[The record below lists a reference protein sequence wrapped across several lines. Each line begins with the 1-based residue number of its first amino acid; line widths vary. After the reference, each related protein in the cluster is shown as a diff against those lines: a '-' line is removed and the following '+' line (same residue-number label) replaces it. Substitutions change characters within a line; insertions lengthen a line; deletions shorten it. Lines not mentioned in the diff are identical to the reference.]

1 MIIHIRDVL
10 WERGNRTILKGLN
23 WTVPR
28 GEHWCILGLNGSG
41 KTSLL
46 NMINGYIWP
55 TSGNITVLER
65 KFGEYDLRELR
76 KRIGWVSSSMGLR
89 LYGSDSAL
97 KIVLSGKDATIGIYE
112 EPLKEDMAYAQHL
125 LAQLG
130 CSHLADCAYETLS
143 HGERQRVVIARALM
157 TKPELLILDEP
168 CSGLDVFAREQLL
181 AIVQS
186 IAEQENGPALI
197 YVTHHVEEILP
208 CFSKSLLMKEGEV
221 YAQGATASLLTS
233 SRMSDFFGVPV
244 EVAQQGERYW
254 LTVKGEEWKHI

>member
-1 MIIHIRDVL
+1 MVIQIRDVV
-10 WERGNRTILKGLN
+10 WERGSRTILKGLD
-23 WTVPR
+23 WTVKR

-55 TSGNITVLER
+55 TSGSISVLDR

-76 KRIGWVSSSMGLR
+76 KEIGWASSSMDLR

-97 KIVLSGKDATIGIYE
+97 KIVLSGKNAMIGIYE
-112 EPLKEDMAYAQHL
+112 EPLKEDKAYAEHL
-125 LAQLG
+125 LNELG
-130 CSHLADCAYETLS
+130 CAHLAEYPYDALS
-143 HGERQRVVIARALM
+143 QGERQRIVIARALM
-157 TKPELLILDEP
+157 TKPKLLILDEP

-208 CFSKSLLMKEGEV
+208 CFTKSLLMKDGEV
-221 YAQGATASLLTS
+221 FAQGTTS
-233 SRMSDFFGVPV
+233 SLMTSSGMSDFFGVPV
-244 EVAQQGERYW
+244 EVVQQRERYW
-254 LTVKGEEWKHI
+254 LTVKGEEWKRI